1 MALFKTFGSN
11 PSGSD
16 LEKIKRLSPHYRD
29 GVFHNLSQTD
39 ALVKGASF
47 PRIMWRFF
55 NKPKNTAPPK
65 ALPSVKT
72 NLQSF
77 SGDKAV
83 IVWFGHSSYYIYIN
97 GMHILVDPVFS
108 GHASP
113 FSFTGKSFR
122 GSDVYNVDDL
132 PAIDLL
138 ILTHDHY
145 DHLDYNTVKQLQS
158 KTRRICTSIGVG
170 SHLRYWGIDPSII
183 TELDWWDSF
192 RITGD
197 NSEILELVG
206 APARH
211 FSGRSLTRNKTLWS
225 SFVLKAGNYRIYIG
239 ADSGYDSHFKTIGE
253 KYGPFDLAL
262 LECGQYNEWW
272 PYIHMI
278 PEETVKASI
287 DLKAKWLMPVHW
299 GKFALGLHPWDEP
312 VKRVVAK
319 AKELNVN
326 VTTPLIGQPV
336 ILNESYPHEQWW
348 LEGERRSL

>member
-1 MALFKTFGSN
+1 
-11 PSGSD
+11 
-16 LEKIKRLSPHYRD
+16 
-29 GVFHNLSQTD
+29 
-39 ALVKGASF
+39 
-47 PRIMWRFF
+47 
-55 NKPKNTAPPK
+55 
-65 ALPSVKT
+65 
-72 NLQSF
+72 
-77 SGDKAV
+77 
-83 IVWFGHSSYYIYIN
+83 
-97 GMHILVDPVFS
+97 MHILVDPVFS